1 LPAAGADEPGS
12 FVLPSLTLAS
22 FSVALVARMTRS
34 TMLEVLGQEFVRT
47 ARAKGLREYV
57 VVYRHALRNALIP
70 IITAVGLQFGALLG
84 GAVLTE
90 TVFGWP
96 GMGQLLVDAL
106 FARDY
111 PVVQGIVLTFSA
123 LFILVN
129 LAVDVLYGVIDPRI
143 HYA

>member
-1 LPAAGADEPGS
+1 
-12 FVLPSLTLAS
+12 VLPSLTLAS

-47 ARAKGLREYV
+47 ARAKGLREHT
-57 VVYRHALRNALIP
+57 VVYHHALRNALIP

-96 GMGQLLVDAL
+96 GMGQLLVESI

-111 PVVQGIVLTFSA
+111 SMVQGIVLIFSA
-123 LFILVN
+123 FFILTN
-129 LAVDVLYGVIDPRI
+129 FLVDLSYVLIDPRI
-143 HYA
+143 HYN